1 LFHFARHAEGIS
13 LYGACFRN
21 GPSST
26 HTQRKSARII
36 AAALNTVSTSREIP
50 HEFRYHAKV
59 LNDHLD
65 EVLRSGM
72 FDLSR
77 TAAGA
82 VMLPSPSKPGLLR
95 MNEAIHIEGMTFL
108 L

>member
-1 LFHFARHAEGIS
+1 MDVSA
-13 LYGACFRN
+13 
-21 GPSST
+21 
-26 HTQRKSARII
+26 SARII

-72 FDLSR
+72 FDDIDDFFKLLERRVCNRR
-77 TAAGA
+77 T
-82 VMLPSPSKPGLLR
+82 S
-95 MNEAIHIEGMTFL
+95 
-108 L
+108 

>member
-1 LFHFARHAEGIS
+1 MNVSA
-13 LYGACFRN
+13 
-21 GPSST
+21 
-26 HTQRKSARII
+26 SARII
-36 AAALNTVSTSREIP
+36 AAALNTVSTSREMP

-77 TAAGA
+77 TRTGSQGRASSWMDFDQAPA
-82 VMLPSPSKPGLLR
+82 
-95 MNEAIHIEGMTFL
+95 
-108 L
+108 

>member
-1 LFHFARHAEGIS
+1 MDVCA
-13 LYGACFRN
+13 
-21 GPSST
+21 
-26 HTQRKSARII
+26 SARSI

-72 FDLSR
+72 FDDIDDFFKLLERRVCNRR
-77 TAAGA
+77 T
-82 VMLPSPSKPGLLR
+82 S
-95 MNEAIHIEGMTFL
+95 
-108 L
+108 

>member
-1 LFHFARHAEGIS
+1 MHRKCADVRRCPAITKEAQKCEVCLKVLFHFAGTLRES

-65 EVLRSGM
+65 EVLRS
-72 FDLSR
+72 S
-77 TAAGA
+77 AA
-82 VMLPSPSKPGLLR
+82 V
-95 MNEAIHIEGMTFL
+95 
-108 L
+108 